1 MDEDIVQICN
11 KLRILNWF
19 PRLNN
24 ISFWLLPPS
33 LILLLV
39 GSLAESGAGTGWT
52 VYPPLASIQS
62 HSGASVDLTIFSLHL
77 AGVSSLLG
85 AINFI
90 STLMNMKTNGMA
102 FHRVPL
108 FSWAIYVTAILLLL
122 SLPVL
127 AGKVNLVPAL
137 NLAMCWKHF
146 LIKVYSCLSLQTL
159 SLNHLV
165 SSAGLTLA
173 TWITELTCSCSA
185 QELESQSAG
194 NFFDLNQIRIFREY
208 TPKIICY
215 KILGSSV
222 QLYAIALKP
231 NNNSNIISFSKSKS
245 SDTRLAKDN
254 PANDKYNN
262 QNFASYLTGLIEG
275 DGSII
280 VPKSERSPKGKINYP
295 SIHIAFHLKDLPLA
309 LLIQKNL
316 GHGSLQRKKGVNCY
330 TFVINNQEGIIKI
343 VNLLNGN
350 MRTPKIN
357 SLFNLI
363 DWLNNKNHATS
374 PEYGLTELT
383 QKIIKQ
389 PLRIDSLF
397 NDSWLSGIIDSDG
410 HFSVR
415 TSMVEKDSRVGA
427 KIECKF
433 EFSQKQ
439 KDHLGNNTKLFLNN
453 IARFLKTNVKNIREN
468 TPNPQYRLRTNN
480 LESNFILI
488 NYLSEYPLFG
498 SKYLDYNDWKEIL
511 CLFKPRFK
519 YSQENIDK
527 ILKIKSQMNNRRT
540 CFIWNHLNNFY
551 NLDY

>member
-1 MDEDIVQICN
+1 
-11 KLRILNWF
+11 
-19 PRLNN
+19 
-24 ISFWLLPPS
+24 
-33 LILLLV
+33 
-39 GSLAESGAGTGWT
+39 
-52 VYPPLASIQS
+52 
-62 HSGASVDLTIFSLHL
+62 
-77 AGVSSLLG
+77 
-85 AINFI
+85 
-90 STLMNMKTNGMA
+90 MA

-397 NDSWLSGIIDSDG
+397 NDSRLSGIIDSDG